1 MFGICDARDVQT
13 MSEDELGQNPSNRQG
28 DTVGYSGNGVGN
40 CLKNS
45 SDQGSGFNTTYGVND
60 IISVALDCDNSAVYI
75 AKNGTYLNSG
85 DPTSGGDK
93 TGAVDITAG
102 EIYLIGGTV
111 YNSTYQANF
120 GNPIHSIS
128 SGNADGDGYGNFEY
142 AVPSGYYAVNSKS
155 VGQY

>member
-45 SDQGSGFNTTYGVND
+45 SDQGSGFNTTY
-60 IISVALDCDNSAVYI
+60 
-75 AKNGTYLNSG
+75 
-85 DPTSGGDK
+85 
-93 TGAVDITAG
+93 GAVDITAG